1 VLHQPFEQSRVEL
14 LFDTVVQRSSAVP
27 VLEVDFRALS
37 ARNLTASNRHQHQ
50 HARNGIILA
59 TMSICALAPISD
71 PDS

>member
-1 VLHQPFEQSRVEL
+1 MLHQALERSRVEL

-27 VLEVDFRALS
+27 VLEVDFRALECKEPDCFKPPPAP
-37 ARNLTASNRHQHQ
+37 AR
-50 HARNGIILA
+50 RNGIIPA